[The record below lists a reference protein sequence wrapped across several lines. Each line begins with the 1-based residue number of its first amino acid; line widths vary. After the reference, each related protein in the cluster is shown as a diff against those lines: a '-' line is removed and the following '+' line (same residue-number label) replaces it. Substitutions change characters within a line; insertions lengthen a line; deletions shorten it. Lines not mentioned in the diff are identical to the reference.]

1 MFEPLFRGK
10 RTDNGEWIKGILFN
24 GKEDT
29 FIIPHGNEYDY
40 DPLDGLA
47 FDVYG
52 CKVDPETVS
61 QFTGLIV
68 ANGKVFDGDIL
79 KFGYRILLVFWN
91 SEAFQWQARSV
102 VSDSE
107 IHRTCGGYHDYNWT
121 ITDLGWIDA
130 EPILTGDMTTKIIGN
145 KWDNLELLTRSKER
159 CNNAADGFSRRIDNN
174 MKIRVIDP
182 KIVVSG
188 NTDKPYYSIEYYN
201 ISDERWHIGYSSY
214 NLKFVKEWLNDD
226 FETVEAD
233 VSPVRHGRWLYEVHK
248 ENVNFRWNVTAECS
262 ECCDNRK
269 EIWGGF
275 FPNVPDC
282 IARDVAL
289 QNAKQIKLDN
299 YCPNCGTKM
308 DKED

>member
-10 RTDNGEWIKGILFN
+10 RTDNGEWIEGILFN

-47 FDVYG
+47 FNVYG

-61 QFTGLIV
+61 QFTWLIV

-121 ITDLGWIDA
+121 ITALGWIDA
-130 EPILTGDMTTKIIGN
+130 EPILTGDMTTEIIGN
-145 KWDNLELLTRSKER
+145 KWDNLELPTWSKER
-159 CNNAADGFSRRIDNN
+159 CNNVADRFSRRIDN
-174 MKIRVIDP
+174 
-182 KIVVSG
+182 
-188 NTDKPYYSIEYYN
+188 
-201 ISDERWHIGYSSY
+201 
-214 NLKFVKEWLNDD
+214 
-226 FETVEAD
+226 A
-233 VSPVRHGRWLYEVHK
+233 
-248 ENVNFRWNVTAECS
+248 
-262 ECCDNRK
+262 
-269 EIWGGF
+269 
-275 FPNVPDC
+275 
-282 IARDVAL
+282 
-289 QNAKQIKLDN
+289 
-299 YCPNCGTKM
+299 
-308 DKED
+308 